1 MLKKIKYFLSEN
13 RLILR
18 LGYLYAAIFIA
29 AVLIGSLLPYDQIP
43 YLKKDEEMFF
53 LSIFLNNLQVG
64 MAILGIGAFTGGIMS
79 AGILFYNGYIIGKLV
94 QYLIVNHEAQQL
106 FTGLLPHAFVEVL
119 GLILFSIVSSF
130 PFIYLYR
137 FIKGETIELKKLIL
151 TVLQLIFAAAGLL
164 FIASLL
170 EQYVSHVHLP

>member
-1 MLKKIKYFLSEN
+1 MLKKIRYFLSEN

-18 LGYLYAAIFIA
+18 LGYIYLAIFIA

-64 MAILGIGAFTGGIMS
+64 MAILGIGAFTGGIMV

-94 QYLIVNHEAQQL
+94 QYLIVNQEVRDIHRITASCFRRDSWFHPVFNCQL
-106 FTGLLPHAFVEVL
+106 FSFYLSL
-119 GLILFSIVSSF
+119 SI
-130 PFIYLYR
+130 YKR
-137 FIKGETIELKKLIL
+137 RNN
-151 TVLQLIFAAAGLL
+151 
-164 FIASLL
+164 
-170 EQYVSHVHLP
+170 

>member
-1 MLKKIKYFLSEN
+1 M
-13 RLILR
+13 ILR
-18 LGYLYAAIFIA
+18 LGYLYAGVFIT

-53 LSIFLNNLQVG
+53 LNIFLNNLQVG

-94 QYLIVNHEAQQL
+94 QFLIVNHDAQQL

-137 FIKGETIELKKLIL
+137 FIKGDAVDLRKLTRTL
-151 TVLQLIFAAAGLL
+151 LQLISAAAVLL
-164 FIASLL
+164 LMASLL
-170 EQYVSHVHLP
+170 EEYVSHVHLP

>member
-1 MLKKIKYFLSEN
+1 MLKKIRYFLSEN

-18 LGYLYAAIFIA
+18 LGYIYAAIFIA

-64 MAILGIGAFTGGIMS
+64 MAILGIGAFTGGIMA

-94 QYLIVNHEAQQL
+94 QYLIVNQEVQQI
-106 FTGLLPHAFVEVL
+106 FTGLLPHAFVEIL
-119 GLILFSIVSSF
+119 GFILFSIVSFF

-137 FIKGETIELKKLIL
+137 FIKGETIDLKKLTV
-151 TVLQLIFAAAGLL
+151 TVLQLIFAAIVLL
-164 FIASLL
+164 FAASLL
-170 EQYVSHVHLP
+170 EEYVSHVHLP